1 MHDMFIP
8 SQHLSSSSSNIG
20 VVQINQK
27 KRKAD
32 HFSNFINT
40 TNQSNLL
47 NNSNNL
53 INHPN
58 NPINNSNI
66 ASNQQ
71 CHQQSNNHH
80 HHNQK
85 LSNSLVN
92 NSANN
97 NLNELLDLQQH
108 NSGNSARDLIYNNI
122 SGVGDCQTNI
132 GCNEQTGTPNT
143 DNINDTNAILAQ
155 TFVRASTIKLLDTY
169 QRCGQKVRNIPTL
182 NYFLAYK
189 LLS

>member
-71 CHQQSNNHH
+71 YHQQSNNH

-169 QRCGQKVRNIPTL
+169 QRCGQKVRNIQTL
-182 NYFLAYK
+182 SYF
-189 LLS
+189 